1 MARTFGLFVNKRT
14 NLELKIAS
22 GSDDLSTSYN
32 CLNGNTEQVFPEVSN
47 GVLQHRTRKLE
58 LVTGLADGLCTFGK
72 PKLIDPR

>member
-47 GVLQHRTRKLE
+47 GVL
-58 LVTGLADGLCTFGK
+58 
-72 PKLIDPR
+72 